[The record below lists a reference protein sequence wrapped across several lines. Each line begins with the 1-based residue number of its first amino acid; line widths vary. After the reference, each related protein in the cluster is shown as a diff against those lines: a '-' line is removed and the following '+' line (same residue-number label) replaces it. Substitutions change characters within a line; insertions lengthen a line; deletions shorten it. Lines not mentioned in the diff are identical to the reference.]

1 MIKYAVHYLEA
12 LCVANEDEFLKTLLE
27 TVDIT
32 KASSLEELAPIFEY
46 LGRSESLVEAIR
58 LLGKLKTTC
67 KLSFV
72 TSIKGF

>member
-12 LCVANEDEFLKTLLE
+12 LCVGNEDEFLKTLLE

-32 KASSLEELAPIFEY
+32 EASSLEELAPIFEY

-72 TSIKGF
+72 TSIK